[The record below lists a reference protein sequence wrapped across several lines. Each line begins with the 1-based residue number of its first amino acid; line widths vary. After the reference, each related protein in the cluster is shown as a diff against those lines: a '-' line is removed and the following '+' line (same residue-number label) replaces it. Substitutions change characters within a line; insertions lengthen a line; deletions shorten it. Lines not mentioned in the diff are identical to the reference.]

1 MTIGSAASQY
11 MEEMADPDYQNS
23 LANNQDGKTSQRIA
37 TTHLI
42 SEGPIYGLVNGS
54 ASIFIDGDR
63 AIPFEQ
69 SGIFASGSALT
80 VSISGTTATINNV
93 AAGQTVVHPPD
104 TGEKFLIV
112 RKAYGTATVVASQD
126 SGDIDDSVTTKLTST
141 SGNFFATGMISTGE
155 GRENPLTYFP
165 ARLIPIPGTSE
176 FIDGLPV
183 EGFIS
188 AVASATVASFVPAGA
203 GQETSGL
210 QILEGTYTLEIDKHA
225 KISAYPGNNVLTLS
239 ASWGDGAG
247 PWDFDVTNAQTDA
260 TEEVEEGPANAYA
273 VATYDG
279 ITTQFR
285 TGTIDQAS
293 FTGQGG
299 EGSIAISHTPTGG
312 ASGALEW
319 SSGYNDSGGS
329 GSQSP
334 KVLQGRSSAGF
345 NLTEEQMKQ
354 ADEAR
359 ITIAYASLYA
369 INSKGV
375 FRGTQV
381 WYKIEMA
388 IQPAG
393 SGTSF
398 GSFFTLYENRV
409 HQTYFAQKN
418 SITFVETIDLS
429 LYRPFKDF
437 KIRISRKTDH
447 TQSNA
452 YYFEGNIN
460 KGRWNNDQQAVA
472 SEISGVT
479 TIIKENL
486 NYPYSAM
493 GKVTFSSKDFQSAP
507 TITYHCRGKLIKV
520 PSNYVTRE
528 EATDGNAKYTRNS
541 AGTITN
547 TYQDWNGAFREK
559 LVYTNNPAWI
569 YYDLLLNKR
578 YGLGEFLTEF
588 DIDKYALYRIGRYCD
603 ELVTGTDGTVEP
615 RFTSNLYFTKPTDS
629 YKVLKDLA
637 TTFRSMLYYLD
648 GKVTLIQ
655 DSPTGAIYTFNKSNV
670 IDGQFS
676 YEGTGSKTRANQIVV
691 SWNDPSNAYKQSSL
705 IIEDGINIAETGKII
720 KTSAIA
726 FGCTSEGQAARY
738 GRWKLWTAANQ
749 QEIVSFKTALNAAF
763 LIPGDIINVQDS
775 DRNANRYSGRV
786 SNSTPRSTTQI
797 TLDKS
802 LTLLS
807 GMSYKL
813 AVSFSKSTALAKEA
827 VAITISGTT
836 VNYALGDSIL
846 QAYLDGT
853 QAEVGAASSASQTL
867 HLTATNPNISTNDV
881 VTGPGISGTVTVT
894 NISGTQL
901 TLSSNQTIA
910 KGALLFFGVNGTY
923 TAGTIY
929 NEYDSLNAKASASA
943 TDGLLLEWSEDSRI
957 EFRDVTTSTGTT
969 STLTVGTAFSETP
982 AVEAIWLLTETTSEG
997 LLSQSSG
1004 KDYKILAI
1012 GEVGKQEY
1020 QVSAVEH
1027 YNEKFDAV
1035 DTDFTTYLEDSVFV
1049 PVTEEDIIPIP
1060 IDVYASSRVSITGE
1074 GEDITVN
1081 WKAPAGT
1088 NEGMYEFLLGFE
1100 LLHNIPDQDDV
1111 PLLNENVNSH
1121 TFFGVERGIFTF
1133 SVRVI
1138 NTLKNKSRP
1147 VSAVLE
1153 VTPRFQDMSIPRGPQ
1168 GIPIGGLTNR
1178 ANTLSTAGLFAFSD
1192 SIYSIQPP
1200 GSGGS
1205 TFTNGSTQTG
1215 TFQQSCADLP
1225 TSTVSVGSTTGAFN
1239 TDHYYIYLDASDAT
1253 DRLKLIKYHTGVPD
1267 GSDFGYPYWYDAG
1280 TGNTNPSNASPDAA
1294 MSSLSGTI
1302 QKAANRARVTGSS
1315 TAFTTELQA
1324 GSVIKAG
1331 TFYGRVAHI
1340 KDNTTLFLEESLSTA
1355 VSAGTSA
1362 KTNNLK
1368 IDYSNDLIL
1377 GRVWKY
1383 NSVFNYE
1390 NKLSVASFQTGQAV
1404 NTVSIYRL
1412 NNSTLNSTTAGTFED
1427 PYAGNSSWS
1436 ATPLSLTNN
1445 GDIVYISQRTFT
1457 SDGLSPQ
1464 TANWSTPAIFARR
1477 VDGTGTTTAI
1487 GDLSAEQVNI
1497 NATNAG
1503 TPLSGALAAATT
1515 TFSIIQGGSDV
1526 SSAWTFNTPTA
1537 SSGVTISVSNG
1548 NREIAVTAMTNT
1560 TTSGT
1565 VTFEAVN
1572 SGHTITKVFTISK
1585 TNAAADGTP
1594 ATSFNLV
1601 STTALK
1607 KSLSNTFTPNQITAT
1622 ATRKIGSAATQTM
1635 PNLTSTINLYL
1646 NGTNNITAS
1655 SQSGTLV
1662 YPSSGSIPANTT
1674 QVKVDMLVGT
1684 TIVDTETIIVVDDG
1698 PVTIAQDGITADLTN
1713 GVHSIPADKDGLN
1726 GNYTG
1731 ATCTMNI
1738 FEGTANT
1745 TSNWTISQTVSSS
1758 SGTGAASGITVTA
1771 SNNNAT
1777 ATVTNM
1783 GQTITTGTVI
1793 FTATRSGYSALT
1805 LTFTVNKINAGE
1817 DGTPAT
1823 VFNIISSASAISK
1836 DVNNVYNPSL
1846 ITATPKKVVGNAAP
1860 VTTSTSDGV
1869 TMSIFKNSTGNA
1881 VQTSNNGAA
1890 TLDPI
1895 TEDTN
1900 NIKLQLTTIV
1910 NGATVVLDEEIIPVV
1925 EDGQTGQAS
1934 TVYEI
1939 DTTATAIILLNSG
1952 SFDPSSWTV
1961 SAFQIVGSGARTSYN
1976 VSGSGG
1982 TINFYKNGSANA
1994 ETGSSITVSGNNST
2008 IDISDGT
2015 TSLKAELVANNVIV
2029 ASQTIRVTSEAND
2042 GTSGIAFIFD
2052 PTPIDTN
2059 NNGSPGPRNTTS
2071 DIAAITAV
2079 LSSPSTGQIVVVQT
2093 SATSND
2099 QIAYRYSGTA
2109 WISIALINTGLIVTN
2124 AVKSEQLEISTS
2136 TGHSRIFMDGAN
2148 NRIDVYDAGSNLR
2161 VRLGNL

>member
-11 MEEMADPDYQNS
+11 MEDMADPDYQNS

-155 GRENPLTYFP
+155 GRENPLAYFP

-312 ASGALEW
+312 ASGPLEW

-329 GSQSP
+329 GSQAP

-460 KGRWNNDQQAVA
+460 KGRWDNDQQAVA

-1215 TFQQSCADLP
+1215 TFQQSCANLP

-1315 TAFTTELQA
+1315 TTFTTELQA

-1464 TANWSTPAIFARR
+1464 TANWSTPVIFARR

-1503 TPLSGALAAATT
+1503 TPLSGALNAATT
-1515 TFSIIQGGSDV
+1515 IFSIIQGGSDV

-1548 NREIAVTAMTNT
+1548 NREIAVTAMTNA

-1565 VTFEAVN
+1565 VTFTAVN

-1585 TNAAADGTP
+1585 TNAAADGTD

-1601 STTALK
+1601 STTAIGKDLNNNFTPTAVTASATSK
-1607 KSLSNTFTPNQITAT
+1607 TGTNAAAVMTSGATLNLYRNQNNSSIVATSTNGSLSWTIT
-1622 ATRKIGSAATQTM
+1622 
-1635 PNLTSTINLYL
+1635 
-1646 NGTNNITAS
+1646 
-1655 SQSGTLV
+1655 SGTT
-1662 YPSSGSIPANTT
+1662 S
-1674 QVKVDMLVGT
+1674 VKVDMVVGGVV
-1684 TIVDTETIIVVDDG
+1684 VDTETIPVVDDG

-1713 GVHSIPADKDGLN
+1713 GSHNITADKNGLN

-1731 ATCTMNI
+1731 AACTMNI
-1738 FEGTANT
+1738 FEGTTNT
-1745 TSNWTISQTVSSS
+1745 TSNWTISQTVSS
-1758 SGTGAASGITVTA
+1758 GTTVTA

-1783 GQTITTGTVI
+1783 DQTTTVGTVI

-1805 LTFTVNKINAGE
+1805 LTFTVNKVNAGA

-1836 DVNNVYNPSL
+1836 DVSGAYNPAL
-1846 ITATPKKVVGNAAP
+1846 IIATPKKVVGNATP

-1869 TMSIFKNSTGNA
+1869 TMKIFKNSTGSA

-1895 TEDTN
+1895 SAGTN
-1900 NIKLQLTTIV
+1900 NIKLQLTLTST
-1910 NGATVVLDEEIIPVV
+1910 GDVLDEEIIPVV
-1925 EDGQTGQAS
+1925 EDGQTGQPS

-1961 SAFQIVGSGARTSYN
+1961 SAFQTVGSGARTSF
-1976 VSGSGG
+1976 SGG
-1982 TINFYKNGSANA
+1982 TINFYKNGSASTESA
-1994 ETGSSITVSGNNST
+1994 SGTGSSRSIT
-2008 IDISDGT
+2008 ISSGT

-2029 ASQTIRVTSEAND
+2029 ASQTIRVTSEADD

-2059 NNGSPGPRNTTS
+2059 GNGSAGPRNTTS

-2079 LSSPSTGQIVVVQT
+2079 LSTPSTGQIAVVQT
-2093 SATSND
+2093 SATTDD
-2099 QIAYRYSGTA
+2099 QVAYRYNGSNWA
-2109 WISIALINTGLIVTN
+2109 AIALINTGLIVSN
-2124 AVKSEQLEISTS
+2124 AIKAEQLQISADAA
-2136 TGHSRIFMDGAN
+2136 GASRIFMDGFN
-2148 NRIDVYDAGSNLR
+2148 NRIDVYDSGSNLR